1 MEQEY
6 KFDTI
11 EQAIADLK
19 AGKMVLVTDDAD
31 RENEGDLIMSAEHVT
46 TEAINFMATYA
57 KGLICMPCDGKIL
70 DRLQLDPMVA
80 NNTDNHETAFTVSID
95 HKDTTTGI
103 SAVER
108 AYTMKKCAE
117 DDARPPTSAGP
128 ATYSPC
134 AARKAACC
142 AVPVIR
148 KPLRTCA
155 GWQA

>member
-108 AYTMKKCAE
+108 G
-117 DDARPPTSAGP
+117 DLQHQRRQRSRRGSRGP
-128 ATYSPC
+128 EG
-134 AARKAACC
+134 RKAAD
-142 AVPVIR
+142 AH
-148 KPLRTCA
+148 
-155 GWQA
+155 